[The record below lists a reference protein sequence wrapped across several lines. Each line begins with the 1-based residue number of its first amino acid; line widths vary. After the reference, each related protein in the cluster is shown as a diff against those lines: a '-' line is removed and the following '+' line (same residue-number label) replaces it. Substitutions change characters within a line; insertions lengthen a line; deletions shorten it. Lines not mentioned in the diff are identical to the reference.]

1 MAKIPI
7 NGVKNHTFINTME
20 KKFVSKALEANL
32 AETRYRD
39 IKIPTEYQEFIN
51 LSKKYY
57 GIHKR
62 ANDCI
67 IEYQHPFSNKK
78 FVSEELRKILITDF
92 WFYIGLENPQK
103 AFRIPVQL
111 LGNLL
116 SDEKVNDS
124 LKTFILRTLLEFTQR
139 IYHEKKDFTPLLSL
153 CCQTLT
159 EKFSSNKRSYIEAS
173 RYFKKYLKE
182 IARDPRFGTAA
193 FTLTK
198 NIYSAIIDFWEKES
212 RIEEW
217 LEGKKQVLR
226 VEPQLLSEHI
236 GKPWFKNLRIQLEH
250 KKNWQEITEEM
261 PDFDQIGERFA
272 QAIDLFPTFLEK
284 FYFVFYLLKLE
295 GLRDEKER
303 LIWRLNKMLLNT
315 MKEIDRDN
323 VIDFIDQLFHYL
335 EELKDE
341 YGSAVLD
348 ILLTVGKKVIDLDNT
363 DQRTL
368 ITHLENKLIQFGFE
382 TPGMVY
388 VNEDWQL
395 HINENH
401 IKNIR
406 VWLELIEYS
415 QSEME
420 NLLSALIVNLKLG
433 GIFISDTD
441 LFQREITKILNS
453 NIAPFYKKVKQLT
466 RIFPVYF
473 NEIGAEGE
481 IRKVTTT
488 MDEISHREDKLIH
501 FLRKQVHTE
510 SNNTLIDL
518 TYRIFQFWYDG
529 NLENLKN
536 ALPQNVYN
544 SIDKKSRWFAPV
556 HKMVRELCNL
566 SGSSPREVLSLE
578 EADFDALLS
587 QLTNKNEKDVERL
600 RDIRSLYAFLK
611 EKYSFETVDIINLL
625 KRYSYI
631 PDKEIEKLRTAL
643 DRQDIESSLKLI
655 YSFMNRLKAIIFN
668 PKPSQSWENIYHK
681 RHIAIGIPSMYG
693 VYREPKFEALG
704 LTFRLEKVATRLME
718 KVVQNINLNYISGK
732 TLSNIYVILN
742 YFKEGLELDGITN
755 QSFNSNLLML
765 KYSLVSQSFSF
776 DQYINIFQFV
786 ADNVKKTL
794 IKYFLKTY
802 EVPLKI
808 VIPQLFDKGNKLDA
822 KKKMEMINKVSEE
835 FYRDTIAEAFLMQ
848 PLDNFVLR
856 ILESLREMAD
866 NLPPDMIKEVMSYN
880 SDLIIARLAHAN
892 PNLDNQVFLGSKAY
906 HLKILRM
913 AGFPVPPGF
922 VITTEVFRRH
932 AAIVGHP
939 ELRKEMN
946 DMIRQHL
953 GKVERVAGR
962 QFGNPKNP
970 LLLSVRSGTAI
981 SMPGAMDTILNVGMN
996 DEITETLSRQP
1007 GFEWSAWDSYRRL
1020 LQSWGMAFGLTRD
1033 EFDEIINGFKLKTG
1047 IEQKGDFPPA
1057 VMRQI
1062 AYAYKQK
1069 LIDSNI
1075 HFEEEVFEQL
1085 MTTVN
1090 LVFESW
1096 SSERAIVYREHLQI
1110 ADEWGTAVIIQQM
1123 IFGNKKS
1130 SSGSGVVFTQ
1140 NPKIS
1145 KQGVHLYGD
1154 FTFQS
1159 QGEDIVA
1166 GLVKP
1171 YPVSKSQNHGDM
1183 EQKISLEEKY
1193 PKLYKKLYD
1202 IAVELTENLG
1212 YNPQEIEFTFESENP
1227 EDLYILQIR
1236 DMDMSTFQTI
1246 KRFKTPP
1253 DKMHLSGRG
1262 IGIGGGA
1269 LNGRVAI
1276 DMGDIAMLRKKY
1288 PDEAV
1293 VLLRPDTVPDDIGMI
1308 FETDALLTAKGG
1320 ATSHAAVTAVRLGKA
1335 SVVNCTALHVDED
1348 KKFCRLNK
1356 DIFHVGDKIAIDG
1369 LLGNVFK
1376 GHYPIQEGSDPV
1388 EFRF

>member
-1 MAKIPI
+1 
-7 NGVKNHTFINTME
+7 ME

-32 AETRYRD
+32 AETRYRN
-39 IKIPTEYQEFIN
+39 IKIPADYQEFIN

-78 FVSEELRKILITDF
+78 FVVEELRKILMADY
-92 WFYIGLENPQK
+92 WFYVALEEPEK
-103 AFRIPVQL
+103 AFRVPLQL

-116 SDEKVNDS
+116 NDKQTDAS
-124 LKTFILRTLLEFTQR
+124 LKTFILRTLLEFTQK
-139 IYHEKKDFTPLLSL
+139 IYKEKNDFHNLLEN
-153 CCQTLT
+153 CCNTLQ
-159 EKFSSNKRSYIEAS
+159 ESFGENKECYIESS
-173 RYFKKYLKE
+173 RYFKRYMKE
-182 IARDPRFGTAA
+182 VAADERFAPKVLELTRKIYAA
-193 FTLTK
+193 V
-198 NIYSAIIDFWEKES
+198 IRFWEDDS
-212 RIEEW
+212 RVEEW
-217 LEGKKQVLR
+217 IGQKKDVLKVDRSVLEN
-226 VEPQLLSEHI
+226 EI
-236 GKPWFKNLRIQLEH
+236 GKAGFEKLRAALKNM
-250 KKNWQEITEEM
+250 KSWQEMVDVM
-261 PDFDQIGERFA
+261 PDFDQIGERFSN
-272 QAIDLFPTFLEK
+272 AIELFPSFIER
-284 FYFVFYLLKLE
+284 FYYIFYLLRLK
-295 GLRDEKER
+295 GMRDQKER
-303 LIWRLNKMLLNT
+303 LIWRLNKMLVQT
-315 MKEIDRDN
+315 MKEIEEQD
-323 VIDFIDQLFHYL
+323 VTDFINHLFDHL
-335 EELKDE
+335 EELK
-341 YGSAVLD
+341 GKHTSAVLD
-348 ILLTVGKKVIDLDNT
+348 ILLTVGKKVIDIDRSDERL
-363 DQRTL
+363 L
-368 ITHLENKLIQFGFE
+368 ISHLENKLIHFGFE

-395 HINENH
+395 HVNENH

-406 VWLELIEYS
+406 IWLELIEYS

-518 TYRIFQFWYDG
+518 TYRIFLFWYDG
-529 NLENLKN
+529 NLKNLKD

-544 SIDKKSRWFAPV
+544 SINKKSRWYAPV
-556 HKMVRELCNL
+556 HKMVRKLCSL
-566 SGSSPREVLSLE
+566 SGLAPREVLSLE
-578 EADFDALLS
+578 EPEFEALLA
-587 QLTNKNEKDVERL
+587 QLSDKNDKDMERL
-600 RDIRSLYAFLK
+600 RDIRTLYAFLK

-631 PDKEIEKLRTAL
+631 PDKEIEQLRVAL
-643 DRQDIESSLKLI
+643 EKEDIESSLKLI
-655 YSFMNRLKAIIFN
+655 YGFMNHLKAIIFN

-718 KVVQNINLNYISGK
+718 KVVENINLNYISGK
-732 TLSNIYVILN
+732 TLRNIYVILN

-802 EVPLKI
+802 EFPLNI
-808 VIPQLFDKGNKLDA
+808 VIPQLFDKEHKKN
-822 KKKMEMINKVSEE
+822 KKMRHELINKVSEE
-835 FYRDTIAEAFLMQ
+835 FYRDAIAEAFLMQ

-856 ILESLREMAD
+856 ILESLRDMAD

-892 PNLDNQVFLGSKAY
+892 PDLDNQVFLGSKAY

-932 AAIVGHP
+932 TAIVGHA

-946 DMIRQHL
+946 DMLRQHL
-953 GKVERVAGR
+953 GKVEKVAGK
-962 QFGNPKNP
+962 QFGNPKRP

-996 DEITETLSRQP
+996 DEITESLSRQP

-1033 EFDEIINGFKLKTG
+1033 EFDEIMNDFKEKTKIN
-1047 IEQKGDFPPA
+1047 QKGNFTPA
-1057 VMRQI
+1057 IMRDI
-1062 AYAYKQK
+1062 AYAYKEK
-1069 LIDSNI
+1069 LEKSHIR
-1075 HFEEEVFEQL
+1075 FEEDVFEQL
-1085 MTTVN
+1085 MITVN

-1096 SSERAIVYREHLQI
+1096 SSKRAIVYREHLQI

-1140 NPKIS
+1140 NPKS
-1145 KQGVHLYGD
+1145 TRQGVHLYGD

-1171 YPVSKSQNHGDM
+1171 YPVSKSQKTGNREGM
-1183 EQKISLEEKY
+1183 ISLEEKY
-1193 PKLYKKLYD
+1193 PKLYKRLHG
-1202 IAVELTENLG
+1202 IAEELTENLG

-1236 DMDMSTFQTI
+1236 DMDMSPFQSI
-1246 KRFKTPP
+1246 KRFKTPV
-1253 DKMHLSGRG
+1253 DKMKLSGRG

-1276 DMGDIAMLRKKY
+1276 DMADINLIHKKF

-1320 ATSHAAVTAVRLGKA
+1320 ATSHAAVTAVRLSKT
-1335 SVVNCTALHVDED
+1335 SVVNCTGLIVDEE
-1348 KKFCRLNK
+1348 KKICQLNNEV
-1356 DIFHVGDKIAIDG
+1356 FHVGDEIAIDG
-1369 LLGNVFK
+1369 LLGNVYR
-1376 GHYPIQEGSDPV
+1376 GHYPIQQGNDLV

>member
-1 MAKIPI
+1 
-7 NGVKNHTFINTME
+7 ME
-20 KKFVSKALEANL
+20 KKFISKALEANL

-39 IKIPTEYQEFIN
+39 IKIPPEYQAFIN

-78 FVSEELRKILITDF
+78 FVIEELRKILITDY
-92 WFYIGLENPQK
+92 WFYIALENPAQ
-103 AFRIPVQL
+103 AFRVPLKL

-116 SDEKVNDS
+116 GDPKVNDL
-124 LKTFILRTLLEFTQR
+124 LKTFILRTLLEFSRQIHR
-139 IYHEKKDFTPLLSL
+139 EKKPLKPLLEF
-153 CCQTLT
+153 CCQILT
-159 EKFSSNKRSYIEAS
+159 DQFTDNKKSYIEAS

-182 IARDPRFGTAA
+182 MADDPQFSPSV
-193 FTLTK
+193 FQLTY
-198 NIYSAIIDFWEKES
+198 NIYEASIIFWENDS

-217 LEGKKQVLR
+217 IKNKKNVLKINPK
-226 VEPQLLSEHI
+226 VLKDQI
-236 GKPWFKNLRIQLEH
+236 GQPWFKELKSQLPKIKTWDELTS
-250 KKNWQEITEEM
+250 QI
-261 PDFDQIGERFA
+261 PDFDEIGERFT
-272 QAIDLFPTFLEK
+272 QAVDLFPTFIEK
-284 FYFVFYLLKLE
+284 FYYIFYLLKLD

-303 LIWRLNKMLLNT
+303 LIWRLNKMLVQT
-315 MKEIDRDN
+315 MKEVDKTN
-323 VIDFIDQLFHYL
+323 VIAFIDQLFQYL
-335 EELKDE
+335 EELKAD

-348 ILLTVGKKVIDLDNT
+348 ILLTVGKKVIDIDDT
-363 DQRTL
+363 DERLL
-368 ITHLENKLIQFGFE
+368 ITHMENKLIHFGFE

-529 NLENLKN
+529 NLENLKD
-536 ALPQNVYN
+536 ALPQNVYD

-556 HKMVRELCNL
+556 HKMVRELCETAQM
-566 SGSSPREVLSLE
+566 SPREVLSLE
-578 EADFDALLS
+578 EDEFEQWLDKIIY
-587 QLTNKNEKDVERL
+587 KNEKDIERL

-625 KRYSYI
+625 KKYAYI
-631 PDKEIEKLRTAL
+631 PDKDIEKLRVAL
-643 DRQDIESSLKLI
+643 DNQDIESSLKLI
-655 YSFMNRLKAIIFN
+655 YSFMNHLKEIIFN

-718 KVVQNINLNYISGK
+718 KVVENINLNYISGK

-742 YFKEGLELDGITN
+742 YFKEGLDLDGITN

-808 VIPQLFDKGNKLDA
+808 VIPQLFDKEHKLSD
-822 KKKMEMINKVSEE
+822 KKRQELINKVSEE

-848 PLDNFVLR
+848 PLDNFVSR
-856 ILESLREMAD
+856 ILESLRNMAD
-866 NLPPDMIKEVMSYN
+866 NLPPEMIKEVMSYN

-932 AAIVGHP
+932 AAIMKHP
-939 ELRKEMN
+939 ELRKEMY

-953 GKVERVAGR
+953 HKVEKVAGK

-981 SMPGAMDTILNVGMN
+981 SMPGAMDTVLNVGMN
-996 DEITETLSRQP
+996 DEITEKLSRKP

-1033 EFDEIINGFKLKTG
+1033 EFDEIMNGFKVKTG
-1047 IEQKGDFPPA
+1047 IEQKGDFPPTT
-1057 VMRQI
+1057 MRKI

-1069 LIDSNI
+1069 LIDSKI
-1075 HFEEEVFEQL
+1075 HFEENVFEQL

-1096 SSERAIVYREHLQI
+1096 SSERAIVYRKHLQI

-1145 KQGVHLYGD
+1145 KQGVNLYGD

-1171 YPVSKSQNHGDM
+1171 YPVSKSQKLGDREEM
-1183 EQKISLEEKY
+1183 ISLEEKY
-1193 PKLYKKLYD
+1193 PLLYKKLYD
-1202 IAVELTENLG
+1202 IAVDLTENLG

-1236 DMDMSTFQTI
+1236 DMDMSSFQTI
-1246 KRFKTPP
+1246 QRFKTSP

-1276 DMGDIAMLRKKY
+1276 DMDDINFLRNKY

-1335 SVVNCTALHVDED
+1335 SVVNCTALYVNED
-1348 KKFCRLNK
+1348 KKVCQLNN
-1356 DIFHVGDKIAIDG
+1356 DVFHVGDKIAIDG
-1369 LLGNVFK
+1369 LLGNVYK
-1376 GHYPIQEGSDPV
+1376 GHYPIQDGNEPLD
-1388 EFRF
+1388 FRF

>member
-1 MAKIPI
+1 
-7 NGVKNHTFINTME
+7 
-20 KKFVSKALEANL
+20 
-32 AETRYRD
+32 
-39 IKIPTEYQEFIN
+39 
-51 LSKKYY
+51 
-57 GIHKR
+57 
-62 ANDCI
+62 
-67 IEYQHPFSNKK
+67 
-78 FVSEELRKILITDF
+78 
-92 WFYIGLENPQK
+92 
-103 AFRIPVQL
+103 
-111 LGNLL
+111 
-116 SDEKVNDS
+116 
-124 LKTFILRTLLEFTQR
+124 
-139 IYHEKKDFTPLLSL
+139 
-153 CCQTLT
+153 
-159 EKFSSNKRSYIEAS
+159 
-173 RYFKKYLKE
+173 
-182 IARDPRFGTAA
+182 
-193 FTLTK
+193 
-198 NIYSAIIDFWEKES
+198 
-212 RIEEW
+212 
-217 LEGKKQVLR
+217 
-226 VEPQLLSEHI
+226 
-236 GKPWFKNLRIQLEH
+236 
-250 KKNWQEITEEM
+250 
-261 PDFDQIGERFA
+261 
-272 QAIDLFPTFLEK
+272 
-284 FYFVFYLLKLE
+284 
-295 GLRDEKER
+295 
-303 LIWRLNKMLLNT
+303 
-315 MKEIDRDN
+315 
-323 VIDFIDQLFHYL
+323 
-335 EELKDE
+335 
-341 YGSAVLD
+341 
-348 ILLTVGKKVIDLDNT
+348 
-363 DQRTL
+363 
-368 ITHLENKLIQFGFE
+368 
-382 TPGMVY
+382 MVY

-395 HINENH
+395 HVNENH

-518 TYRIFQFWYDG
+518 TYRIFQYWHDG
-529 NLENLKN
+529 NLENLKD
-536 ALPQNVYN
+536 ALPQNVFN
-544 SIDKKSRWFAPV
+544 SIDKKSRWYAPI
-556 HKMVRELCNL
+556 HKMVRRLCNL
-566 SGSSPREVLSLE
+566 SGRSPREVLSLE
-578 EADFDALLS
+578 EQDFETLLA
-587 QLTNKNEKDVERL
+587 QLSEKNDKDRERL
-600 RDIRSLYAFLK
+600 RDIRTLYAFLK

-625 KRYSYI
+625 RRYSYI
-631 PDKEIEKLRTAL
+631 PDKEVEKLSVAL
-643 DRQDIESSLKLI
+643 EKQDIESSLKLI
-655 YSFMNRLKAIIFN
+655 YSFMNHLKEIIFN

-718 KVVQNINLNYISGK
+718 KVVENINLNYISGK
-732 TLSNIYVILN
+732 TLRNIYVILN
-742 YFKEGLELDGITN
+742 YFKEGLDLDGITN

-802 EVPLKI
+802 EIPLNI
-808 VIPQLFDKGNKLDA
+808 VIPQLFDKNQKEST
-822 KKKMEMINKVSEE
+822 KKRRELINKVSEE
-835 FYRDTIAEAFLMQ
+835 FYRDAIAEAFLMQ
-848 PLDNFVLR
+848 PLDNFVLK
-856 ILESLREMAD
+856 ILESLRDMAD

-932 AAIVGHP
+932 PAIVGHA

-953 GKVERVAGR
+953 KKVEKVAGK

-996 DEITETLSRQP
+996 DQITENLSKQP
-1007 GFEWSAWDSYRRL
+1007 DFEWSAWDSYRRL

-1033 EFDEIINGFKLKTG
+1033 EFDEIMNDFKIRKK
-1047 IEQKGDFPPA
+1047 IDQKGDFPPSI
-1057 VMRQI
+1057 MREV

-1069 LIDSNI
+1069 LADSNI
-1075 HFEEEVFEQL
+1075 FFEENVFEQL
-1085 MTTVN
+1085 MKTVN

-1140 NPKIS
+1140 NPKS
-1145 KQGVHLYGD
+1145 ARQGVHLFGD
-1154 FTFQS
+1154 FTFRS

-1166 GLVKP
+1166 GLVMP
-1171 YPVSKSQNHGDM
+1171 FPVSKSQKQGNRENM
-1183 EQKISLEEKY
+1183 ISLEEKY
-1193 PKLYKKLYD
+1193 PKLYKKLHS
-1202 IAVELTENLG
+1202 IAEDLTENLG

-1236 DMDMSTFQTI
+1236 DMDMSSFQSI
-1246 KRFKTPP
+1246 RRFRTSVK
-1253 DKMHLSGRG
+1253 KMNLSGRG

-1276 DMGDIAMLRKKY
+1276 DMADIDFIHENY
-1288 PDEAV
+1288 PEEAA

-1320 ATSHAAVTAVRLGKA
+1320 ATSHAAVTAVRLGKT
-1335 SVVNCTALHVDED
+1335 SVVNCTGLLVYED
-1348 KKFCRLNK
+1348 RKFCKLNK

-1369 LLGNVFK
+1369 LLGNVYK
-1376 GHYPIQEGSDPV
+1376 GHYPIQEGNDPV
-1388 EFRF
+1388 EFSF

>member
-1 MAKIPI
+1 
-7 NGVKNHTFINTME
+7 ME

-39 IKIPTEYQEFIN
+39 IKIPPEYQDFIK

-78 FVSEELRKILITDF
+78 FVIEELRKILITDY
-92 WFYIGLENPQK
+92 WFYIGLDNPEK
-103 AFRIPVQL
+103 AFSVPVKL

-116 SDEKVNDS
+116 NDEKVNDT
-124 LKTFILRTLLEFTQR
+124 LKTFILRTLLEFTR
-139 IYHEKKDFTPLLSL
+139 KIYREKKDFTE
-153 CCQTLT
+153 TLT
-159 EKFSSNKRSYIEAS
+159 RCCKTLTNSFAVNKKSYIEAS

-182 IARDPRFGTAA
+182 IAKDKRFKN
-193 FTLTK
+193 LTFQLTQ
-198 NIYSAIIDFWEKES
+198 NIYAAIIEFWENDS
-212 RIEEW
+212 RVEEW
-217 LEGKKQVLR
+217 IEQKKETLKIDQDVLKN
-226 VEPQLLSEHI
+226 EI
-236 GKPWFKNLRIQLEH
+236 GKPWFEKLRVEL
-250 KKNWQEITEEM
+250 KKMNDWQEMVDHM
-261 PDFDQIGERFA
+261 PDFDQIGERFS
-272 QAIDLFPTFLEK
+272 QTIELFPSFIGK
-284 FYFVFYLLKLE
+284 FYFVFYLLRLE
-295 GLRDEKER
+295 GLRDDKER
-303 LIWRLNKMLLNT
+303 LIWKLNKMLVQT
-315 MKEIDRDN
+315 MKEVDKDN
-323 VIDFIDQLFHYL
+323 VIHFIDQLFHYL
-335 EELKDE
+335 EELKSE

-348 ILLTVGKKVIDLDNT
+348 IMLTVGKKVIDMD
-363 DQRTL
+363 DSDERIL
-368 ITHLENKLIQFGFE
+368 ITHLENKLIHFGFE

-529 NLENLKN
+529 NLKNLKD

-544 SIDKKSRWFAPV
+544 SIDKNSQWFAPV
-556 HKMVRELCNL
+556 HKMTRELCKL
-566 SGSSPREVLSLE
+566 SGMSPREVLSLE
-578 EADFDALLS
+578 EQNFETLLTL
-587 QLTNKNEKDVERL
+587 LTEKNEKDLERL
-600 RDIRSLYAFLK
+600 RDIRTLYAFLK

-631 PDKEIEKLRTAL
+631 PDKDIERLKIAL
-643 DRQDIESSLKLI
+643 DNQDIESSLKLI
-655 YSFMNRLKAIIFN
+655 YSFMNHLKEIIFN

-718 KVVQNINLNYISGK
+718 KVVENINLNYISGK

-802 EVPLKI
+802 EIPLKI
-808 VIPQLFDKGNKLDA
+808 VIPQLFDKESKLSE
-822 KKKMEMINKVSEE
+822 KKRQELINKVSEE

-856 ILESLREMAD
+856 ILESLRDMAD
-866 NLPPDMIKEVMSYN
+866 NLPSDLIKEVMSYN

-932 AAIVGHP
+932 SAIVGHA

-953 GKVERVAGR
+953 NKVEKVAGR

-996 DEITETLSRQP
+996 DEITESLSRQP

-1033 EFDEIINGFKLKTG
+1033 EFDEIINSFKVKTG
-1047 IEQKGDFPPA
+1047 IEQKGYFPPA
-1057 VMRQI
+1057 IMREI

-1069 LIDSNI
+1069 LIDSDI
-1075 HFEEEVFEQL
+1075 HFEENVFEQL

-1145 KQGVHLYGD
+1145 KQGVNLYGD

-1171 YPVSKSQNHGDM
+1171 YPVSKSQKQGDREEM
-1183 EQKISLEEKY
+1183 ISLEERY
-1193 PKLYKKLYD
+1193 PKLYKKLFD

-1236 DMDMSTFQTI
+1236 DMDMSTFQSI
-1246 KRFKTPP
+1246 KRFKTPV
-1253 DKMHLSGRG
+1253 DKMKLSGRG

-1276 DMGDIAMLRKKY
+1276 DMEDINFLHMKY

-1320 ATSHAAVTAVRLGKA
+1320 ATSHAAVTAVRLGKT

-1348 KKFCRLNK
+1348 KKFCQLNK

-1376 GHYPIQEGSDPV
+1376 GHYPIQDGNNPA